1 MTDENVPDSWEDF
14 CNNDMPPAF
23 LKPIQPAPV
32 KLQIVIPQP
41 VVRPQ
46 PERKP
51 VHPAHP
57 VHPVHPVQKPSVV
70 VAKVKVQKPQDG
82 LDGNEGDDDDEL
94 EYELE
99 KMDKKMG
106 IHFTLR

>member
-32 KLQIVIPQP
+32 KLQIAIPQP

-51 VHPAHP
+51 AQPAN
-57 VHPVHPVQKPSVV
+57 KATV
-70 VAKVKVQKPQDG
+70 VAKVKVKKTVDGPDGPDG